1 MKYEKGALSLEQQAD
16 QLIERGL
23 IADRNELMMRLQAVN
38 YYRLSGYL
46 HPYRILDAEGKPT
59 DEYKPDTPDLFP
71 TLPIAMGPLVIL
83 IHSICRGLKA
93 LPNIWSGE
101 PVWSRK
107 PDERG
112 KSCMFSISMENTG
125 VITRSS
131 RSGCFVS

>member
-59 DEYKPDTPDLFP
+59 D
-71 TLPIAMGPLVIL
+71 
-83 IHSICRGLKA
+83 
-93 LPNIWSGE
+93 
-101 PVWSRK
+101 
-107 PDERG
+107 
-112 KSCMFSISMENTG
+112 
-125 VITRSS
+125 
-131 RSGCFVS
+131 